1 MSERTVQ
8 SQMTGSVVKKSSKN
22 TISVL
27 VETLK
32 RHPVYGKVYRVSKKY
47 LVHDSKEE
55 AIVGDKVVVAS
66 CRPISKMK
74 RWRLV
79 SKVATSQLKD

>member
-1 MSERTVQ
+1 
-8 SQMTGSVVKKSSKN
+8 MTGSVVKKSSKN
-22 TISVL
+22 TISIL

-47 LVHDSKEE
+47 LVHDPKEE
-55 AIVGDKVVVAS
+55 AVVGDKVIVAS

-79 SKVATSQLKD
+79 SKVTAQSKG